1 MPPRTASAVQRTF
14 SSSVSRTYELV
25 NHIITFGQDTLWR
38 RRAAKIAASLGGT
51 RWVDMCTGTGE
62 MAAYLRRR
70 APEGTTIY
78 AVDFSHPM
86 MAEAVAKPE
95 AKDINFIVSDVKSL
109 PFPDAS
115 LDLITISFAT
125 RNINLS
131 EDILTQTFREFHRVL
146 KPGGHFVNLET
157 SQPASRIIRWL
168 FHFFIKLIVKPVGS
182 RISGSD
188 GGYAYLSHTIPRFY
202 PPEMLSSIM
211 NQAGFENVTFRRML
225 LGAAAIHQATRL

>member
-1 MPPRTASAVQRTF
+1 MPPRTASAVRRTF

-25 NHIITFGQDTLWR
+25 NHVITLGQDTLWR
-38 RRAAKIAASLGGT
+38 RKAAKLAASLGGT
-51 RWVDMCTGTGE
+51 RWADMCTGTGE
-62 MAAYLRRR
+62 MAAYLSRR
-70 APEGTTIY
+70 APGGTTVY

-86 MAEAVAKPE
+86 MAEALAKPE
-95 AKDINFIVSDVKSL
+95 AKNVRFIASDVKHL
-109 PFPDAS
+109 PFPDAT

-131 EDILTQTFREFHRVL
+131 EDVLVQTFREFCRVL

-157 SQPASRIIRWL
+157 SQPASRFIRWL
-168 FHFFIKLIVKPVGS
+168 FHFFIKLVVNPIGS

-202 PPEMLSSIM
+202 APDKLSSIM
-211 NQAGFENVTFRRML
+211 NRAGFEDVSFRRML
-225 LGAAAIHQATRL
+225 FGAAAIHQAVKH